1 MMIYTKICSAF
12 NFFIRLCWKS
22 PFWLIADAK
31 IQKITP
37 SLKYLMEKE
46 VLLAGDGM
54 DFDEPRQTGAE
65 EEVEE
70 VKKKEGK
77 WNSDTNQKSNE
88 HFSSSSFC
96 CSTFCSLFFAVE
108 ISWMFEF
115 HFNRIKIMKEQIRDS
130 TKRLWNVKPSKFEM
144 WIHAV
149 LNGRNKEHE
158 QKRARAQTYGR
169 IFEAN
174 RGNMIIRR
182 CLQNNTNIV
191 MRSYIRYI
199 RYDTI
204 ASTTYT

>member
-70 VKKKEGK
+70 VKKRKG
-77 WNSDTNQKSNE
+77 NE
-88 HFSSSSFC
+88 
-96 CSTFCSLFFAVE
+96 
-108 ISWMFEF
+108 IQI
-115 HFNRIKIMKEQIRDS
+115 RIKNPTSIFH
-130 TKRLWNVKPSKFEM
+130 RLLFVALLFVRFS
-144 WIHAV
+144 
-149 LNGRNKEHE
+149 L
-158 QKRARAQTYGR
+158 
-169 IFEAN
+169 
-174 RGNMIIRR
+174 
-182 CLQNNTNIV
+182 L
-191 MRSYIRYI
+191 
-199 RYDTI
+199 
-204 ASTTYT
+204 